1 MNKYN
6 DKGYKTYRLYGS
18 VLIIVAALVT
28 VSVIFVL
35 SITTVKYI
43 YIDDLSHTDARL
55 NNPTDPVVSDMLRN
69 KFAYLY
75 GKRLVQVNSIEE
87 AKKIREELPYIDKFY
102 IRRDIF
108 SRTVLIQYSLKNFY
122 GSYQDEKT
130 REMRLLGSD
139 GALYPVYTL
148 SKYEAMKGR
157 CFVLNRGAGDTQSA
171 LLLKGLVRSN
181 LPDSS
186 VVYMDST
193 TFDVD
198 YNHVYYKMGLYKDF
212 KLKIDKLAS
221 LSGYLSQRYD
231 PATIEYVSLA
241 SYEFPAV
248 KFKK

>member
-6 DKGYKTYRLYGS
+6 DRGYKTYRAYAS
-18 VLIIVAALVT
+18 VLIIAAVLFIVAVIIILST
-28 VSVIFVL
+28 V
-35 SITTVKYI
+35 TVKYI
-43 YIDDLSHTDARL
+43 YIDDLSHVDARL

-69 KFAYLY
+69 KLGYLY
-75 GKRLVQVNSIEE
+75 GKRLIQVNSIEE

-130 REMRLLGSD
+130 GEIYLLGSD
-139 GALYPVYTL
+139 GIRYPVYTM

-157 CFVLNRGAGDTQSA
+157 CFVLNRGAGGAQSA
-171 LLLKGLVRSN
+171 LLLKELVKSN

-186 VVYMDST
+186 LVYMDRT
-193 TFDVD
+193 TFDVV
-198 YNHVYYKMGLYKDF
+198 YNNVYYKMGLYKDF
-212 KLKIDKLAS
+212 APKIDKLAS

-241 SYEFPAV
+241 SYEFPAI